1 MCVRIYSAI
10 GTLKMTPDELK
21 LRIIFAGTI
30 TMIIIITAYHAAA
43 LACTA
48 RAEKCAQHTSRLS
61 GEQWIQEL
69 LSGHEDR
76 IFNEF
81 RMRKSIFLKFLAVL
95 QTHAGVHNSRYVS
108 GEEQLATFLHY
119 AHRGLS
125 NRALQE
131 RFQRSGDMISK
142 YVSFITCYVIIADA
156 HLDPYTKS
164 SERLHPP
171 KYTMNMYSS
180 PQMTLI
186 FRILSWVHGARESSS
201 LISMDA
207 WALWMAP
214 MSLFMSPRG
223 CARPTGI
230 GRVLYLKISS

>member
-1 MCVRIYSAI
+1 MNDMCARIYSAV

-21 LRIIFAGTI
+21 LRIIYAGTI

-48 RAEKCAQHTSRLS
+48 RTEKRAQHTSRLS

-81 RMRKSIFLKFLAVL
+81 GMRKSVFLKFLAVL
-95 QTHAGVHNSRYVS
+95 QTRAGVRNSRYVS
-108 GEEQLATFLHY
+108 AQEQLATFLHY

-131 RFQRSGDMISK
+131 RFQRSGDTISK
-142 YVSFITCYVIIADA
+142 YVSLTFYVIIANA
-156 HLDPYTKS
+156 QLDPYTKS
-164 SERLHPP
+164 SER
-171 KYTMNMYSS
+171 
-180 PQMTLI
+180 
-186 FRILSWVHGARESSS
+186 
-201 LISMDA
+201 
-207 WALWMAP
+207 
-214 MSLFMSPRG
+214 
-223 CARPTGI
+223 
-230 GRVLYLKISS
+230 